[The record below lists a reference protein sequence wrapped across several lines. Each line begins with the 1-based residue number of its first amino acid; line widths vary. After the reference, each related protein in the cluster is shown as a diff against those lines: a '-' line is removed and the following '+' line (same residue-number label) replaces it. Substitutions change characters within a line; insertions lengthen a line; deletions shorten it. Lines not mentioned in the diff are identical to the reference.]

1 MNESGGWQWGGVV
14 ASPCLGLSHFLSLSP
29 PPPPA
34 LQVTSPHTQQQQQQ
48 QQLPIDLV

>member
-14 ASPCLGLSHFLSLSP
+14 ASPCLGLSHFLALSR
-29 PPPPA
+29 PPPA